1 MKIPPILEIGG
12 VLISSDI
19 LTECFCCDYEKCKG
33 ICCVEGTAGA
43 PVTMDEIAAME
54 DRLDEVWPL
63 LSASA
68 QSVIDRQGVAYA
80 DEEGDMVTS
89 IVCGKECVFA
99 KENDGCWLCMLEKQY
114 REKNS
119 SFSHSLNFSFS
130 QFLNNMTTIE
140 LDMIQTAGL
149 GALALFVGMIL
160 TRKIAFLQKF
170 CVPSPV
176 SGGIIFSLLT
186 LALYGWFH
194 VEVSFDGTLKDVFM
208 LAFFTSVGFQSD
220 LKVIKQ
226 GGKLLV
232 IMLAL
237 LVVIIAMQNLMP
249 MGVTR
254 LMGAH
259 PLIGMA
265 SGSIS
270 MTGGHGTAGGFA
282 SVLEQLGLHGAG
294 TIGMA
299 AATFGL
305 IAGSMLGG
313 PLAERIIQTK
323 LTHEQMQQDAEID
336 PAMAGIESDE
346 ASPSGR
352 AQRISTN
359 EQEFQQYAKA
369 AYWIILVMG
378 AGTLLSWLL
387 AKTGITFPT
396 YFGAL
401 ILAAVVR
408 NVMGFVSYKEDGQW
422 VKADKLLDME
432 RIISVGNI
440 CLAMFLGMAMISLKL
455 WELHSLALPL
465 IIILVSQVLM
475 MALFAYFVAFPLL
488 GRDYDAAVLCA
499 GICGFGLGATPNAM
513 ANMSAVCYKYHYTVK
528 PFLIVPIIGAM
539 FADMINTGIIS
550 IFLNM
555 L

>member
-1 MKIPPILEIGG
+1 MTG
-12 VLISSDI
+12 V
-19 LTECFCCDYEKCKG
+19 
-33 ICCVEGTAGA
+33 
-43 PVTMDEIAAME
+43 
-54 DRLDEVWPL
+54 
-63 LSASA
+63 
-68 QSVIDRQGVAYA
+68 Q
-80 DEEGDMVTS
+80 
-89 IVCGKECVFA
+89 
-99 KENDGCWLCMLEKQY
+99 
-114 REKNS
+114 
-119 SFSHSLNFSFS
+119 
-130 QFLNNMTTIE
+130 
-140 LDMIQTAGL
+140 LDMIQTAGI
-149 GALALFVGMIL
+149 GALALIVGMVL
-160 TRKIAFLQKF
+160 TRKVAFLQKF

-176 SGGIIFSLLT
+176 SGGIIFSLIT

-194 VEVSFDGTLKDVFM
+194 VEVAFDGTLKDVFM

-232 IMLAL
+232 IMLSL
-237 LVVIIAMQNLMP
+237 LVVIIALQNLIP
-249 MGVTR
+249 MGIAR
-254 LMGAH
+254 LMGVN

-282 SVLEQLGLHGAG
+282 RVLEGMGLYGAG

-305 IAGSMLGG
+305 IAGSMIGG
-313 PLAERIIQTK
+313 PLAERIIRKK
-323 LTHEQMQQDAEID
+323 LTHEQMQPQDEEID

-346 ASPSGR
+346 ASPTGR
-352 AQRISTN
+352 TKRISTN

-369 AYWIILVMG
+369 FYSILLVMG

-387 AKTGITFPT
+387 TKTGITFPT

-401 ILAAVVR
+401 ILAAIVR
-408 NVMGFVSYKEDGQW
+408 NII
-422 VKADKLLDME
+422 ADKYLDME

-440 CLAMFLGMAMISLKL
+440 CLSLFLGMAMISLKL
-455 WELHSLALPL
+455 WELQSLALPL
-465 IIILVSQVLM
+465 IVILVSQVLM

-499 GICGFGLGATPNAM
+499 GMCGFGLGATPNAM
-513 ANMSAVCYKYHYTVK
+513 ANMSAVCYKYRYTVK

-539 FADMINTGIIS
+539 FADLINTGIIT
-550 IFLNM
+550 IFLN
-555 L
+555 LL

>member
-1 MKIPPILEIGG
+1 
-12 VLISSDI
+12 
-19 LTECFCCDYEKCKG
+19 
-33 ICCVEGTAGA
+33 
-43 PVTMDEIAAME
+43 
-54 DRLDEVWPL
+54 
-63 LSASA
+63 
-68 QSVIDRQGVAYA
+68 
-80 DEEGDMVTS
+80 
-89 IVCGKECVFA
+89 
-99 KENDGCWLCMLEKQY
+99 
-114 REKNS
+114 
-119 SFSHSLNFSFS
+119 
-130 QFLNNMTTIE
+130 MTTIG
-140 LDMIQTAGL
+140 LDMIQTAGI
-149 GALALFVGMIL
+149 GALALLVGMAL
-160 TRKIAFLQKF
+160 TRKVAFLQKF

-176 SGGIIFSLLT
+176 SGGIIFSLIT

-194 VEVSFDGTLKDVFM
+194 VEVVFDGTLRDVFM

-232 IMLAL
+232 VMLIL

-249 MGVTR
+249 LGITKLMGVN
-254 LMGAH
+254 

-282 SVLEQLGLHGAG
+282 RVLEGMGLHGAG

-305 IAGSMLGG
+305 IAGSVIGG
-313 PLAERIIQTK
+313 PLARRIIRTR
-323 LTHEQMQQDAEID
+323 LTHEQMQPQNEEID

-346 ASPSGR
+346 ASPAGR
-352 AQRISTN
+352 EKRISTN

-369 AYWIILVMG
+369 LYSILLVMG
-378 AGTLLSWLL
+378 VGTLMSWLL

-401 ILAAVVR
+401 ILAAIVR
-408 NVMGFVSYKEDGQW
+408 NTIGFVSYKDNGKW
-422 VKADKLLDME
+422 VKAEKLLDME
-432 RIISVGNI
+432 RIVSVGNI
-440 CLAMFLGMAMISLKL
+440 CLSLFLGMAMISLKL
-455 WELHSLALPL
+455 WELQNLALPL

-513 ANMSAVCYKYHYTVK
+513 ANMSAICYKYRYTVK
-528 PFLIVPIIGAM
+528 PFLIIPIIGAM
-539 FADMINTGIIS
+539 FADLINTGMITL
-550 IFLNM
+550 FLN
-555 L
+555 LL